1 MIIIKRPNYI
11 GKEENTMD
19 KNKVNQVRE
28 EITSTIQAYND
39 AGRRYDELHDKIGVV
54 ATKLYKSICKKEGRK
69 CHSTSLYSFSF
80 NEKNDCITAH
90 YSEWYDGE
98 PSTVDYVIPIYILTL
113 EGSEQDKAIEELA
126 DIIVIKNKQ
135 EREFEAACRL
145 QAKREEEL
153 AELARLKAK
162 YEQ

>member
-1 MIIIKRPNYI
+1 
-11 GKEENTMD
+11 MD

-39 AGRRYDELHDKIGVV
+39 AGRRYYELHNKIEVI
-54 ATKLYKSICKKEGRK
+54 ATKLYKSVCKKEGRK
-69 CHSTSLYSFSF
+69 CHSSSLYSFSF
-80 NEKNDCITAH
+80 NEKNDCITAY

-98 PSTVDYVIPIYILTL
+98 PATIEYIIPIYILTL
-113 EGSEQDKAIEELA
+113 EGSDQDKAIEELA
-126 DIIVIKNKQ
+126 DIIVNKNKQ
-135 EREFEAACRL
+135 EHEIEEARKL
-145 QAKREEEL
+145 QKKKEEEL